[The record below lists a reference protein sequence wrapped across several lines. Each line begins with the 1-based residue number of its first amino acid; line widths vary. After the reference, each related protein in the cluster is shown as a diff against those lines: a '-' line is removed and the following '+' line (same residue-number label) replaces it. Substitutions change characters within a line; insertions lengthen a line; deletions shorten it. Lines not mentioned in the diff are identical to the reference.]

1 MKKLIFCFSLV
12 CTGLFMSCIDK
23 NEEVDESTKPFWLGG
38 TIYSELSNPS
48 VGQLQGTFKTYL
60 RLIDDLGYAETLNRT
75 GSKTVF
81 PANDEAFE
89 RFFENGNNPYGV
101 TSYEQLTESQK
112 KQLLYSSML
121 DNALLT
127 SLLSNANNG
136 QDGLSRGAAIKH
148 ATNLNVIDSVSHVF
162 MPSALYPNNPY
173 WREFDSKGIYTVNDA
188 TTPMMVHLTRD
199 YMLSHS
205 ITTTGENS
213 DFTKLV
219 GQTYDGTSTYI
230 FRNKVIVPDVTCQN
244 GYIHQV
250 EDVVT
255 QPGNMAQ
262 VIKNNPDFSLF
273 SRMLDRFAVP
283 VYNAQVTSDYQDWA
297 LQNGR
302 PAPDSIYEV
311 RYASTNSQG
320 AAFSHNSRFSDNERL
335 PFDPGWNAYAENATS
350 TTMDASV
357 LGIAAMFVPDD
368 EALKKYFL
376 EGSGVSIIQENAV
389 VENNVANIEQNIDSI
404 PLSLVAPLLSN
415 LMKSSF
421 ANTVPSKFSTVTN
434 DVGDIMGL
442 SESEHLRIDADGHPV
457 VSIAN
462 NGVIY
467 RLGKMIPPVSLSA
480 VSAPARIKNN
490 MKVANWAI
498 TNRSDNTVLTISLD
512 YYAYL
517 QAMQAK
523 FALFLP
529 SDQAFDFYYIDP
541 ASLGHTGS
549 STPLAYHYYYSSLRP
564 NIGVSTF
571 EWDPETNTIV
581 NPNDSTPVITPG
593 AGFTASESVTAIVTA
608 QLTDIL
614 NYHTIVLNSD
624 DNRMS
629 EIGGNKYYK
638 TKHGGEIMVTGNGVG
653 AQVLSGAQINNGYTA
668 SNIEQAFPQDNG
680 NTYQIDRIIQ
690 GPVESVYKVM
700 KENAGAEGNPD
711 GEAYESDKFSEFF
724 TLCDMVS
731 NTDLLEW
738 AGINTSTSSTTGIN
752 ESDQYRVFTSE
763 ESKCLDQNVSFFNT
777 YNYTVY
783 VPNNDAMRIAY
794 ANGLPDR
801 AKIENWYEYHS
812 EDQWAMDSV
821 RKSLGVIADF
831 IRYHF
836 QRISIYA
843 DQTVYTSQYNNEF
856 ATFLADELGISQKL
870 NVTGGG
876 NKLNVVDAAGVT
888 HVVDAANS
896 SMMSNRMA
904 RDFLLNNPLTTAT
917 HFTTSSFAVIHEL
930 SEPLYYSAD
939 KRFDKAFGE

>member
-1 MKKLIFCFSLV
+1 M
-12 CTGLFMSCIDK
+12 
-23 NEEVDESTKPFWLGG
+23 
-38 TIYSELSNPS
+38 
-48 VGQLQGTFKTYL
+48 
-60 RLIDDLGYAETLNRT
+60 
-75 GSKTVF
+75 
-81 PANDEAFE
+81 
-89 RFFENGNNPYGV
+89 
-101 TSYEQLTESQK
+101 
-112 KQLLYSSML
+112 
-121 DNALLT
+121 
-127 SLLSNANNG
+127 
-136 QDGLSRGAAIKH
+136 
-148 ATNLNVIDSVSHVF
+148 
-162 MPSALYPNNPY
+162 
-173 WREFDSKGIYTVNDA
+173 
-188 TTPMMVHLTRD
+188 
-199 YMLSHS
+199 
-205 ITTTGENS
+205 
-213 DFTKLV
+213 
-219 GQTYDGTSTYI
+219 
-230 FRNKVIVPDVTCQN
+230 
-244 GYIHQV
+244 
-250 EDVVT
+250 
-255 QPGNMAQ
+255 
-262 VIKNNPDFSLF
+262 
-273 SRMLDRFAVP
+273 
-283 VYNAQVTSDYQDWA
+283 
-297 LQNGR
+297 
-302 PAPDSIYEV
+302 
-311 RYASTNSQG
+311 
-320 AAFSHNSRFSDNERL
+320 
-335 PFDPGWNAYAENATS
+335 
-350 TTMDASV
+350 
-357 LGIAAMFVPDD
+357 
-368 EALKKYFL
+368 
-376 EGSGVSIIQENAV
+376 
-389 VENNVANIEQNIDSI
+389 
-404 PLSLVAPLLSN
+404 
-415 LMKSSF
+415 
-421 ANTVPSKFSTVTN
+421 
-434 DVGDIMGL
+434 
-442 SESEHLRIDADGHPV
+442 
-457 VSIAN
+457 
-462 NGVIY
+462 
-467 RLGKMIPPVSLSA
+467 
-480 VSAPARIKNN
+480 
-490 MKVANWAI
+490 
-498 TNRSDNTVLTISLD
+498 
-512 YYAYL
+512 
-517 QAMQAK
+517 
-523 FALFLP
+523 
-529 SDQAFDFYYIDP
+529 
-541 ASLGHTGS
+541 
-549 STPLAYHYYYSSLRP
+549 
-564 NIGVSTF
+564 
-571 EWDPETNTIV
+571 
-581 NPNDSTPVITPG
+581 
-593 AGFTASESVTAIVTA
+593 TAIVTA

-856 ATFLADELGISQKL
+856 ATFLADDLGISQKL

>member
-12 CTGLFMSCIDK
+12 CTGLIMSCIDK
-23 NEEVDESTKPFWLGG
+23 NEEVDESSKPSWLGG

-48 VGQLQGTFKTYL
+48 VGQLKGSFKTYL

-89 RFFENGNNPYGV
+89 RFFEGGNNPYGV

-127 SLLSNANNG
+127 SLLSNANDG
-136 QDGLSRGAAIKH
+136 QNGLSRGVAIKH
-148 ATNLNVIDSVSHVF
+148 ATNLNVIDTVAHVF
-162 MPSALYPNNPY
+162 MPSALYLNNPY

-188 TTPMMVHLTRD
+188 TTPMMVHFTRD
-199 YMLSHS
+199 YMISNS
-205 ITTTGENS
+205 ITTTGEGS
-213 DFTKLV
+213 DFSKLV
-219 GQTYDGTSTYI
+219 GQPYDGTSTYI
-230 FRNKVIVPDVTCQN
+230 FGNKVIVPDVTCQN

-262 VIKNNPDFSLF
+262 VIKTNPDFSLF

-320 AAFSHNSRFSDNERL
+320 VAFTHNDRYSDNERL

-368 EALKKYFL
+368 EALKSYFL
-376 EGSGVSIIQENAV
+376 NGSGKSIIEENAV
-389 VENNVANIEQNIDSI
+389 VENNEANLRQNIDSI
-404 PLSLVAPLLSN
+404 PLNLVAPLLSN
-415 LMKSSF
+415 LMKASF

-442 SESEHLRIDADGHPV
+442 SESDLRQTADGTYDI
-457 VSIAN
+457 SIAN

-467 RLGKMIPPVSLSA
+467 RLNNMLPPVSLSA

-498 TNRSDNTVLTISLD
+498 TNRSDNSVLTISLD

-517 QAMQAK
+517 QAMKAK

-529 SDQAFDFYYIDP
+529 TDQAFDFYYIDP

-549 STPLAYHYYYSSLRP
+549 TTPLAYHYYYSNLRP
-564 NIGVSTF
+564 NLGVSTF
-571 EWDPETNTIV
+571 QWDPETNSIV
-581 NPNDSTPVITPG
+581 NPNDSTPIITPS
-593 AGFTASESVTAIVTA
+593 ASFAATSDVTSIVTA

-624 DNRMS
+624 DNRMT
-629 EIGGNKYYK
+629 EIGGNKFYK
-638 TKHGGEIMVTGNGVG
+638 TKHGGEIMVTGTGRG
-653 AQVLSGAQINNGYTA
+653 AQVLSGAQINNGYAA
-668 SNIEQAFPQDNG
+668 SNIEQVFPQDNG

-700 KENAGAEGNPD
+700 KENAGADGNPD
-711 GEAYESDKFSEFF
+711 GEEYESDKFSEFF

-752 ESDQYRVFTSE
+752 ESDQYRVFSSE
-763 ESKCLDQNVSFFNT
+763 ESRCLDQNVSFFNT

-794 ANGLPDR
+794 ANGLPER
-801 AKIENWYEYHS
+801 EKIENWYEYHQ

-836 QRISIYA
+836 QRISLYA

-856 ATFLADELGISQKL
+856 STFLADDLGISLKL

-876 NKLNVVDAAGVT
+876 NKLNVVDAAGVA
-888 HVVDAANS
+888 HVVDASSS

-904 RDFLLNNPLTTAT
+904 RDFLLNAPLTTAT
-917 HFTTSSFAVIHEL
+917 YFTTSSFAVIHEL
-930 SEPLYYSAD
+930 SEPLYYRAD
-939 KRFDKAFGE
+939 KRFDKAYGE